1 MIIIITI
8 LLYKN
13 LTPQNFAAS
22 VAQANLASKNDIAA
36 LVKKQIFMRSSGPIL
51 DFYFF
56 LRENFTSI
64 KSIKRTQANKKGNI
78 FYAHKNI

>member
-8 LLYKN
+8 LLHKN

-36 LVKKQIFMRSSGPIL
+36 LVKRQIFMINL
-51 DFYFF
+51 K
-56 LRENFTSI
+56 I
-64 KSIKRTQANKKGNI
+64 
-78 FYAHKNI
+78 

>member
-36 LVKKQIFMRSSGPIL
+36 LVKKQIFMRLSGPIL

-56 LRENFTSI
+56 FLPENFTSI
-64 KSIKRTQANKKGNI
+64 KSIKTHI
-78 FYAHKNI
+78 SE

>member
-1 MIIIITI
+1 MKLKKKLLIMIIIITI

-36 LVKKQIFMRSSGPIL
+36 LVKKQIFMRLSGPIL
-51 DFYFF
+51 DFYIFF
-56 LRENFTSI
+56 YQKIL
-64 KSIKRTQANKKGNI
+64 QA
-78 FYAHKNI
+78 